1 MAWKIE
7 FETIADKELSKI
19 DPQIRRRILRFL
31 FDRVAFLE
39 DPRSVGDALVGA
51 EFGEY
56 WKYRIGDYRI
66 IANIDDKKI
75 IITIVK
81 IGNRKEV
88 YR

>member
-1 MAWKIE
+1 MAWRIE

-19 DPQIRRRILRFL
+19 DPQVRRRILRFL

-39 DPRSVGDALVGA
+39 DPRSIGNALVSA

-56 WKYRIGDYRI
+56 WKYRVGDYRI
-66 IANIDDKKI
+66 IANIDDKEI

>member
-19 DPQIRRRILRFL
+19 DPQVRRRILRFL

-56 WKYRIGDYRI
+56 WKYRVGDYRI

>member
-1 MAWKIE
+1 MARRIE

-19 DPQIRRRILRFL
+19 DPQVRRRILRFL

-39 DPRSVGDALVGA
+39 DPRSIGDALVGA

-56 WKYRIGDYRI
+56 WKYRVGDYRI
-66 IANIDDKKI
+66 IANIDDKEI

>member
-1 MAWKIE
+1 MAWRIE

-19 DPQIRRRILRFL
+19 DPQVRRRILRFL

-39 DPRSVGDALVGA
+39 DPRSIGDALVGA
-51 EFGEY
+51 EFVEY
-56 WKYRIGDYRI
+56 WKYRVGDYRI
-66 IANIDDKKI
+66 IANIDDKEI

>member
-1 MAWKIE
+1 MAWRIE

-19 DPQIRRRILRFL
+19 DPQVRRRILRFL

-56 WKYRIGDYRI
+56 WKYRVGDYRI

>member
-1 MAWKIE
+1 MAWRIE

-19 DPQIRRRILRFL
+19 DPQVRRRILRFL

-39 DPRSVGDALVGA
+39 DPRSIGDALVGA

-56 WKYRIGDYRI
+56 WKYRVGDYRI
-66 IANIDDKKI
+66 IANIDDKEI
-75 IITIVK
+75 IITMVK

>member
-1 MAWKIE
+1 MAWRIE

-19 DPQIRRRILRFL
+19 DPQVRRRILRFL

-39 DPRSVGDALVGA
+39 DPRSIGNALVGA

-56 WKYRIGDYRI
+56 WKYRVGYYRI
-66 IANIDDKKI
+66 IANIDDKEI

>member
-7 FETIADKELSKI
+7 FASVADKELGKI
-19 DPQIRRRILRFL
+19 DPQVRRRILRFL
-31 FDRVAFLE
+31 SDRVAVLE
-39 DPRSVGDALVGA
+39 DPRSIGDALAGA

-56 WKYRIGDYRI
+56 WKYRVGDYRI
-66 IANIDDKKI
+66 IANIDDNK
-75 IITIVK
+75 ITINVVK

>member
-1 MAWKIE
+1 MAWRIE

-19 DPQIRRRILRFL
+19 DPQARRRILRFL

-39 DPRSVGDALVGA
+39 DPRSIGDALVGA
-51 EFGEY
+51 EFVEY
-56 WKYRIGDYRI
+56 WKYRVGDYRI
-66 IANIDDKKI
+66 IANIDDKEI

>member
-7 FETIADKELSKI
+7 FETIADKELRKI

>member
-1 MAWKIE
+1 MAWRIE

-19 DPQIRRRILRFL
+19 DPQVRRRILRFL

-39 DPRSVGDALVGA
+39 DPRSIGDTLVGA

-56 WKYRIGDYRI
+56 WKYRVGDYQI
-66 IANIDDKKI
+66 IANIDDKEI

>member
-1 MAWKIE
+1 MAWRVE

-19 DPQIRRRILRFL
+19 DPQVRRRILRFL
-31 FDRVAFLE
+31 FDKVAFLE
-39 DPRSVGDALVGA
+39 DPRSIGDALVGA

-56 WKYRIGDYRI
+56 WKYRVGDYRI
-66 IANIDDKKI
+66 IANIDDKEI

>member
-1 MAWKIE
+1 MAWRIE

-19 DPQIRRRILRFL
+19 DPQVRRRILRFL

-39 DPRSVGDALVGA
+39 DPRSIGDALVGA

-56 WKYRIGDYRI
+56 WKYRVGDYRI
-66 IANIDDKKI
+66 IANIDDKEI

>member
-19 DPQIRRRILRFL
+19 DPQVRRRILRFL

-39 DPRSVGDALVGA
+39 DPRSVGDALVGT

-56 WKYRIGDYRI
+56 WKYRVGDYRI
-66 IANIDDKKI
+66 IANIDDKEI
-75 IITIVK
+75 IITMVK

>member
-1 MAWKIE
+1 MAWRIE

-19 DPQIRRRILRFL
+19 DPQVRRRILRFL

-39 DPRSVGDALVGA
+39 DPRSIGNALVGA

-56 WKYRIGDYRI
+56 WKYRVGDYRI
-66 IANIDDKKI
+66 IANIDDKEI

>member
-1 MAWKIE
+1 MAWRIE

-19 DPQIRRRILRFL
+19 DPQVRRRILRFL

-39 DPRSVGDALVGA
+39 DPRSIGHALVGA

-56 WKYRIGDYRI
+56 WKYRVGDYRI
-66 IANIDDKKI
+66 IANIDDKEI